1 MNSQTDF
8 WHVRL
13 PNGSVCTLTL
23 DELDDAFQAGQ
34 IDENIF
40 VLQHGA
46 TAWTTLGAL
55 LGIEAAPPA
64 PPARAQAVMV
74 APTPASGYA
83 SFSTYPSAP
92 SPDSAPFGSLRPT
105 VSELDIDEDMDFGRS
120 RSSGKK
126 KALVAF
132 AVAALALVGFGVANP
147 NRTAATWAKARS
159 LLANTAS
166 APVAAAAPPPAE
178 IPVPAP
184 APPPAQ
190 PVATTPP
197 VQSAQ
202 SAQSDADRLSDD
214 KKKALLDADK
224 AHAAQHQAK
233 ASAAAA
239 AAPARRSS
247 TYKSDGKTVFHKGGN
262 KYDPLNS
269 SL

>member
-1 MNSQTDF
+1 MNGETDF

-64 PPARAQAVMV
+64 PPARAPAVMV
-74 APTPASGYA
+74 APTPAAGYA

-92 SPDSAPFGSLRPT
+92 SPDSAPFGSLRPM
-105 VSELDIDEDMDFGRS
+105 VSELDIDEDMNFGRS

-147 NRTAATWAKARS
+147 NRTAATWSKAQS
-159 LLANTAS
+159 LFANTANT
-166 APVAAAAPPPAE
+166 PVAAAAAPPPVAA
-178 IPVPAP
+178 PLPAP
-184 APPPAQ
+184 APPPPAQ
-190 PVATTPP
+190 PEATAPP
-197 VQSAQ
+197 AQ

-224 AHAAQHQAK
+224 ARAAQHQAK

-247 TYKSDGKTVFHKGGN
+247 NYKSDGKTVFHKGGN

>member
-1 MNSQTDF
+1 
-8 WHVRL
+8 
-13 PNGSVCTLTL
+13 
-23 DELDDAFQAGQ
+23 
-34 IDENIF
+34 
-40 VLQHGA
+40 
-46 TAWTTLGAL
+46 
-55 LGIEAAPPA
+55 
-64 PPARAQAVMV
+64 
-74 APTPASGYA
+74 
-83 SFSTYPSAP
+83 
-92 SPDSAPFGSLRPT
+92 
-105 VSELDIDEDMDFGRS
+105 MDFGRS